1 MIYSVCCVPQTPQT
15 KTQGTKNMSRLR
27 HEPKSSL
34 AKPTTGSFAPGLD
47 DKDAVPLDDH
57 PNVAL
62 AKERRSIGVIGGE
75 KAKPRMDR
83 KRGGKTPKMAKVS

>member
-1 MIYSVCCVPQTPQT
+1 
-15 KTQGTKNMSRLR
+15 MSRAR
-27 HEPKSSL
+27 FQTISTKP

-47 DKDAVPLDDH
+47 DEDAVPLAGH

-83 KRGGKTPKMAKVS
+83 KRGGKTPKPASCD